1 MASVV
6 SVPWKKVEKKRES
19 PNSPTFT
26 NNQTSLPM
34 ALKKLAFEK
43 SLPPSQKHLFHP
55 PFQRQRKRKISHLTP
70 ENTIL
75 ERG

>member
-6 SVPWKKVEKKRES
+6 SVPWKKVEKERES

-34 ALKKLAFEK
+34 ALKKLPFEK

-55 PFQRQRKRKISHLTP
+55 PFQRQRKKKISHLTP
-70 ENTIL
+70 ETTIL